1 MSKRV
6 HLSGSLKRK
15 LKKQRI
21 EKEKLLPR
29 INDFLN
35 RDNLEINSCLCT
47 TVKSTH
53 AETTDIVSSLM
64 LPVYYSLKCLNKI
77 NVILKRKTELLFI
90 QYYLTMSKIPIK

>member
-15 LKKQRI
+15 FKKQRI

-29 INDFLN
+29 INNFLN
-35 RDNLEINSCLCT
+35 RDNLENNSCLST
-47 TVKSTH
+47 TVKSTP
-53 AETTDIVSSLM
+53 AQTTDIVSSLM
-64 LPVYYSLKCLNKI
+64 LPAYYSLNKI
-77 NVILKRKTELLFI
+77 NVLLKCKTELLFI

>member
-6 HLSGSLKRK
+6 YLSGSLKRK

-35 RDNLEINSCLCT
+35 RDDLGNNSCIST
-47 TVKSTH
+47 TVKSTP
-53 AETTDIVSSLM
+53 AETTDIVSSLII
-64 LPVYYSLKCLNKI
+64 VLKFYNSLNKI
-77 NVILKRKTELLFI
+77 NVILKCKT
-90 QYYLTMSKIPIK
+90 

>member
-6 HLSGSLKRK
+6 YLSGSLKRK

-35 RDNLEINSCLCT
+35 RDDLRNNSCIST
-47 TVKSTH
+47 IVKSTP
-53 AETTDIVSSLM
+53 AETTDIVSSLL
-64 LPVYYSLKCLNKI
+64 LPFYNSL
-77 NVILKRKTELLFI
+77 
-90 QYYLTMSKIPIK
+90 IKNSIFYFDKF

>member
-6 HLSGSLKRK
+6 YLSGSLKRK

-35 RDNLEINSCLCT
+35 RGDLGNNSCIST
-47 TVKSTH
+47 TVKSTP
-53 AETTDIVSSLM
+53 AETTDIVSSLL
-64 LPVYYSLKCLNKI
+64 LPFYNSL
-77 NVILKRKTELLFI
+77 
-90 QYYLTMSKIPIK
+90 IKNSIFYFDTF

>member
-35 RDNLEINSCLCT
+35 RDALENNSSLST
-47 TVKSTH
+47 TVKSTP
-53 AETTDIVSSLM
+53 AETTDIVSSLK
-64 LPVYYSLKCLNKI
+64 V
-77 NVILKRKTELLFI
+77 
-90 QYYLTMSKIPIK
+90 